1 MRLEVEKLSRAPLKE
16 RVHVLVLCDQPDA
29 TITKIRLAIPL
40 RVVSERMGCEVKFV
54 SFVSAGFEHLAWSDI
69 VVVQR
74 GASQI
79 ALNIAKQCFSVGKP
93 VIYEVDDLIVEIP
106 DFLCH
111 HVQYIRNQFP
121 IIEMMQGANH
131 LTVTTPV
138 LAGALNKYADSISVC
153 PNYHAIDAIK
163 IANLNDS
170 GVVHLIVAASDKIR
184 VDFIA
189 EALILA
195 KSSFEDRV
203 KIVAVGPIADA
214 LRLMGVVCEKKEIIP
229 HERFL
234 SELCRYENPI
244 GIIPLDNSNF
254 SACKSPVKY
263 FDYAVSGIAVIASD
277 VSPYKEVIENGRT
290 GLLVGNTTDEWFR
303 AIELVVQNYGF
314 RMSISAGAEE
324 NVRTHHHLGHAVDA
338 WVELIE
344 KLSPVSPVVERR
356 RQSMHLE
363 RIRRGSPMLPRIRN
377 HLRSIN
383 QKRKAFWRRLKE

>member
-1 MRLEVEKLSRAPLKE
+1 MRLEVEKFSRAPLKD

-40 RVVSERMGCEVKFV
+40 RAVSLKIGCDLKFV
-54 SFVSAGFEHLAWSDI
+54 SFVSAGFEHLAWADV

-79 ALNIAKQCFSVGKP
+79 ALNIAKQCSAVGKP
-93 VIYEVDDLIVEIP
+93 VIYEVDDLIVEMP

-111 HVQYIRNQFP
+111 HVQYIRNQYP
-121 IIEMMQGANH
+121 IIEMMRVANH
-131 LTVTTPV
+131 LTVTTPL
-138 LAGALNKYADSISVC
+138 LAGALKIYADSISVC
-153 PNYHAIDAIK
+153 PNYHAVDAVN
-163 IANLNDS
+163 IANVS
-170 GVVHLIVAASDKIR
+170 RGGVVHLIVAASDKIR

-189 EALILA
+189 EALVLA

-203 KIVAVGPIADA
+203 RIVAVGPIADA
-214 LRLMGVVCEKKEIIP
+214 LRKMGVVCEKREIIP

-234 SELCRYENPI
+234 SELCQYENPV
-244 GIIPLDNSNF
+244 GIIPLDDSNF

-263 FDYAVSGIAVIASD
+263 FDYAVSGIAVIASN
-277 VSPYKEVIENGRT
+277 VSPYKEVIEDGRT
-290 GLLVGNTTDEWFR
+290 GLLVGNSTNEWFT
-303 AIELVVQNYGF
+303 AIELVVQDYEL

-324 NVRTHHHLGHAVDA
+324 SVRAHHHLGYAVDA

-344 KLSPVSPVVERR
+344 KLRPVNLVVERR
-356 RQSMHLE
+356 RQSTHLE
-363 RIRRGSPMLPRIRN
+363 KIRRGSPMLPRIRN

-383 QKRKAFWRRLKE
+383 QKRKAFWRRLRA